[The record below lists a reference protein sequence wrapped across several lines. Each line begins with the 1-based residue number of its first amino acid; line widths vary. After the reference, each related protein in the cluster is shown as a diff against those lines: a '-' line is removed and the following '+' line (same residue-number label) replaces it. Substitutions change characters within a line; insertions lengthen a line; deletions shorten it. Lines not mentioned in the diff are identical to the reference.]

1 MSMHSEKNLSDE
13 AIVKAAQKDL
23 AHFAI
28 LVERYEQKLK
38 YYILRISNFSEL
50 EAEEILQDV
59 FVKAWKNLNGFDE
72 TLKFSSWIY
81 RITHNE
87 TISAFRKSKSRG
99 EENRSIIEPELFENL
114 PDENNFIE
122 EIDQKMTAVEVQT
135 ILKTLPENYREVLIL
150 RFIEDKSYEEMS
162 DILMKPGGT
171 IATLLNRAKT
181 QFKESYQRQ
190 FTS

>member
-1 MSMHSEKNLSDE
+1 MHSEKNLSDE